1 MAVDLSL
8 IPQNRIAELVSKL
21 SSIDSSIS
29 TINTNISTNNNNAVH
44 KTGNET
50 IDGVKTFTSDLTLQ
64 QASVKPIFK
73 STGYTKGTAP
83 TDDTYMCYNR
93 YLDKNGASVFSEYYY
108 VQKSTNT
115 NRYILRFHNVS
126 SASATGYTDIINAYF
141 DGTTST
147 YTVNATTAT
156 APTPATSDNST
167 KIATTAFVKSILST
181 LYPVGSTYI
190 TTASTCPLATLISGS
205 TWALVSSGR
214 VLQGADSG
222 HAAGTTIEAG
232 LPNIT
237 GNIYGCESNTGHQ
250 GADGAFVISGYT
262 GGGEQNGNGTWVNF
276 NLDASRSSGIYGK
289 SSTVQPPAYVV
300 NIFQRTA

>member
-1 MAVDLSL
+1 MSTETNVNSL
-8 IPQNRIAELVSKL
+8 I
-21 SSIDSSIS
+21 
-29 TINTNISTNNNNAVH
+29 INKMS
-44 KTGNET
+44 ET
-50 IDGVKTFTSDLTLQ
+50 KYSQIT
-64 QASVKPIFK
+64 PIEGQMYA
-73 STGYTKGTAP
+73 TP
-83 TDDTYMCYNR
+83 DT
-93 YLDKNGASVFSEYYY
+93 
-108 VQKSTNT
+108 
-115 NRYILRFHNVS
+115 H
-126 SASATGYTDIINAYF
+126 
-141 DGTTST
+141 
-147 YTVNATTAT
+147 
-156 APTPATSDNST
+156 
-167 KIATTAFVKSILST
+167 IATKEWTESRINDIMNN